1 MQLSPLERA
10 KLHVTLAFAA
20 NTLFTSA
27 PPPGPHTRQT
37 LAGKLSCPS

>member
-27 PPPGPHTRQT
+27 PQHQCSARTRQT
-37 LAGKLSCPS
+37 LT